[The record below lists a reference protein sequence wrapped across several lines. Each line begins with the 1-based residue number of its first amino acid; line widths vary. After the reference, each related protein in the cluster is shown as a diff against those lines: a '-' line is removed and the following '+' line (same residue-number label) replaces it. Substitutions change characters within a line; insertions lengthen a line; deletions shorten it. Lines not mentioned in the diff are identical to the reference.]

1 MRTLTPGSLPSLYYK
16 DTRVVILSEARASA
30 RSEEPAFLACTNEL
44 AMLRARSTWWDQ
56 ASDLGRQG
64 AVSRRRE
71 RAAHNPV
78 LITLEQTDAC
88 DYRCRCSR
96 CAVGVGVWRFDESRQ
111 LLRQQRSERQCQHN
125 QLE

>member
-1 MRTLTPGSLPSLYYK
+1 MWTLAPGFLLSPFYK
-16 DTRVVILSEARASA
+16 DTRVVILSERATRAS
-30 RSEEPAFLACTNEL
+30 EGPAF
-44 AMLRARSTWWDQ
+44 RPG
-56 ASDLGRQG
+56 DLGRQG

-96 CAVGVGVWRFDESRQ
+96 CAVGVGVWKFDESRE
-111 LLRQQRSERQCQHN
+111 LLRQQRSERQYQHN

>member
-1 MRTLTPGSLPSLYYK
+1 MWTLAPGFLFSPFYK
-16 DTRVVILSEARASA
+16 DTRVVIPKG
-30 RSEEPAFLACTNEL
+30 PAF
-44 AMLRARSTWWDQ
+44 RP
-56 ASDLGRQG
+56 SDLGRQG

-88 DYRCRCSR
+88 DDRCRCSR
-96 CAVGVGVWRFDESRQ
+96 CAVGVGVWKFDESRE